1 MIKIEVSYGEIVDK
15 LTILE
20 IKRENVLDPEKSK
33 NIEAEYMYLLPIVE
47 GEIKMDR
54 ESRIYLDLLET
65 NRILW
70 DIEDKIRDKEK
81 KREFDSDF
89 IDLARSVYFTNDKRA
104 QIKKEINILTGSRFI
119 EEKLYTDY

>member
-15 LTILE
+15 LNIFE
-20 IKRENVLDPEKSK
+20 IKREDVLDPEKSK
-33 NIEAEYMYLLPIVE
+33 NIENEYKYLLPVVE
-47 GEIKMDR
+47 DGIKIDR
-54 ESRIYLDLLET
+54 RSKIYLDLLET

-70 DIEDKIRDKEK
+70 DIEDKIREKERK
-81 KREFDSDF
+81 KEFDSDF

-104 QIKKEINILTGSRFI
+104 TIKKEINILTGSRFI

>member
-33 NIEAEYMYLLPIVE
+33 NIENEYMYLLPIVE

-70 DIEDKIRDKEK
+70 DIEDKIRDKERK
-81 KREFDSDF
+81 KEFDSDF

-104 QIKKEINILTGSRFI
+104 QIKKEINLLTGSRLV

>member
-33 NIEAEYMYLLPIVE
+33 NIENEYMYLLPIVE
-47 GEIKMDR
+47 GKIKMDR

-70 DIEDKIRDKEK
+70 DIEDKIRDKERK
-81 KREFDSDF
+81 KEFDSDF

-104 QIKKEINILTGSRFI
+104 QIKKEINLLTGSRFV